1 MNNEELKPFK
11 NALCILQFILNYS
24 FFILNCFFQ
33 YLQCF
38 MEFTPERRKKIP
50 IFFRDRVVFWL
61 PKRPLKEWEG
71 LTIFR
76 RAWLF

>member
-11 NALCILQFILNYS
+11 NALCILQLILNFS
-24 FFILNCFFQ
+24 FFILNCFSQ

-38 MEFTPERRKKIP
+38 TGFTAKGHKKIP
-50 IFFRDRVVFWL
+50 IFFRDRVVFWAL
-61 PKRPLKEWEG
+61 KRPLKEWEG